1 MKGRRL
7 GPYELGDQL
16 GAGGMGEV
24 WLAQD
29 TRLGRQVAV
38 KVLPGDFASDPERL
52 ARFEQEARAAAAL
65 NHPHIA
71 AVHDVGVDDG
81 VHYMVQEYL
90 QGQPLREA
98 LEKGAVPL
106 KKSLALGTEIA
117 EALRAAHKAGI
128 VHRDLKP
135 ENIFVTEDGHA
146 KVLDF
151 GLAKLT
157 EVARGPLSSES
168 MSPTELLTDTGSVMG
183 TAGYMAP
190 EQVRGEDVDPRADLF
205 SLGCILWE
213 MVTGRRAFAGKSV
226 PHTLH
231 KILDEEPEGSEIG
244 DGGVPLRLRWVLQ
257 KALAKDREART
268 QSAGDLVVDLRQVAA
283 EVESGTAL
291 LDPGVVP
298 VSDEAPATVETG
310 IRPALAIPA
319 AVLLVAVAAI
329 ATWALLRTGTSV
341 DRDVSRFEIQVTD
354 SELDVGLG
362 ASVILSPDGRTL
374 VYADRDGAWR
384 RPLDELEP
392 KPVVEGAVDNVV
404 FSPDGQWIAYE
415 QNETLWRVLAA
426 GGSRQEVA
434 KAMNDRGTYWGE
446 AGTILLAPNRFG
458 PIMRVRV
465 DDGGEPEPPEPV
477 TELEGDEITH
487 RWPQLL
493 PDGRAVL
500 YTAHVNTAG
509 FDNANIVVRDLNT
522 LERRVLLRGGSY
534 ARYAPT
540 GHLVYATG
548 GALFAVPF
556 DIERLEVTGT
566 SVPILE
572 NLQTDR
578 HGGAQYDFSDDGTL
592 VYLRAGDDATA
603 PSRSWA
609 FVARDGSIA
618 QEWPTSGF
626 SWGSALSPKG
636 DRLAATVNDD
646 AGTGLGDL
654 WIWERERAA
663 PRRIT
668 FDEANDIH
676 PTWLPGG
683 KELIYA
689 SNDDGTYRLYRV
701 RADGS
706 GGREPLPDPYESE
719 SEVPQAISS
728 DGRWLLTKTLGPRE
742 LRVRDL
748 TGEEA
753 PRLIG
758 NTAGFVSEAD
768 LSPDAGWVA
777 YTSDESGDWE
787 VYAVPFLAGNAEKV
801 TVSVGG
807 GGMPSWSDDG
817 RSIYYRSAE
826 GVMVVDLEIVDG
838 ELRPGDPR
846 ALFEGDFDGTVV
858 GFPFRGHGL
867 LSFDAAGDGET
878 FVLSRSDAG
887 ARQTTATIVFNWFEE
902 LERLVPTGR

>member
-1 MKGRRL
+1 
-7 GPYELGDQL
+7 
-16 GAGGMGEV
+16 MGEV

-98 LEKGAVPL
+98 LEKGALPL

-231 KILDEEPEGSEIG
+231 KILDEEPEGSESE
-244 DGGVPLRLRWVLQ
+244 DGSLPLRLRWVLQ
-257 KALAKDREART
+257 KALAKDPESRT

-283 EVESGTAL
+283 EVESGAAL
-291 LDPGVVP
+291 LDPVAVAI
-298 VSDEAPATVETG
+298 SDETPATVETG

-319 AVLLVAVAAI
+319 AVLLVALTAI
-329 ATWALLRTGTSV
+329 AMWALLRPGTSV
-341 DRDVSRFEIQVTD
+341 DRNVRRFEIQVTD
-354 SELDVGLG
+354 SELDVEFG

-374 VYADRDGAWR
+374 VFADRDGVWW
-384 RPLDELEP
+384 RPLDDLES
-392 KPVVEGAVDNVV
+392 KLVFEGGTGHNPV

-415 QNETLWRVLAA
+415 QGGALWRVPVK
-426 GGSRQEVA
+426 GGASLRVTDARQ
-434 KAMNDRGTYWGE
+434 DRGTYWGE
-446 AGTILLAPNRFG
+446 EGTILLAPNARG
-458 PIMRVRV
+458 PILRVRV
-465 DDGGEPEPPEPV
+465 DGSGEPEPV
-477 TELEGDEITH
+477 TELQGDEITH

-500 YTAHVNTAG
+500 YTAHVGIAG
-509 FDNANIVVRDLNT
+509 FDNANIVVRDLST
-522 LERRVLLRGGSY
+522 GERREVLRGGSY
-534 ARYAPT
+534 ARYVPT

-548 GALFAVPF
+548 GALLAVPF

-566 SVPILE
+566 SIPILE
-572 NLQTDR
+572 GLRTSPSN
-578 HGGAQYDFSDDGTL
+578 GGAQYDFSDDGTL
-592 VYLRAGDDATA
+592 VYLRAGDDAIA
-603 PSRSWA
+603 PSNSWA

-618 QEWPTSGF
+618 QEWPTGGY

-646 AGTGLGDL
+646 AGTGVGDL

-668 FDEANDIH
+668 FDEGNDIH
-676 PTWLPGG
+676 PTWLPDG
-683 KELIYA
+683 KGLIYA
-689 SNDDGTYRLYRV
+689 SRDEGPWRLYRV
-701 RADGS
+701 PADGS
-706 GGREPLPDPYESE
+706 GGREPLPDPYDSE

-728 DGRWLLTKTLGPRE
+728 DGRWLLTKTLGQRA

-758 NTAGFVSEAD
+758 KTAGFVNDAD

-777 YTSDESGDWE
+777 YTSDETGDWE
-787 VYAVPFLAGNAEKV
+787 VYAVPFLAEDGEKV
-801 TVSVGG
+801 AVSVGG

-826 GVMVVDLEIVDG
+826 GVKVVDLEIVDR
-838 ELRPGDPR
+838 ELRPRPPR
-846 ALFEGDFDGTVV
+846 ALFEGDFAGTVV
-858 GFPFRGHGL
+858 GLPFRGHGL
-867 LSFDAAGDGET
+867 LSFDAAGDGEI

-887 ARQTTATIVFNWFEE
+887 TRQTTATIVFNWFEE